1 MNLKNRLTNLVKR
14 REGQTLL
21 EYALILCL
29 IVFVL
34 LVVGYAFRET
44 WIAIYWHIYTVIR
57 AWCGCF

>member
-1 MNLKNRLTNLVKR
+1 MTLINWLANRVKR
-14 REGQTLL
+14 QEGQTLL

-34 LVVGYAFRET
+34 IVVGYAFRET